1 MLTSTEIV
9 VLAFAA
15 TNGMRIIAYVPQITR
30 LARDESGASAISSCT
45 WVLFLMSNLSTAA
58 YSSVVVHEPWMTG
71 VFVINAVFCAAIVA
85 LIALSRRSRRGR
97 AIVGLS
103 HQVA

>member
-15 TNGMRIIAYVPQITR
+15 TNGLRIIAYVPQIMR
-30 LARDESGASAISSCT
+30 LARAESGAVAVSSCT
-45 WVLFLMSNLSTAA
+45 WALFLMSNLSTPA
-58 YSSVVVHEPWMTG
+58 YTSVVVGELWMTL
-71 VFVINAVFCAAIVA
+71 VFVTNAVFSAAIVV

-97 AIVGLS
+97 ANACLN
-103 HQVA
+103 HQLG

>member
-1 MLTSTEIV
+1 MPTSTEVV

-15 TNGMRIIAYVPQITR
+15 TNGLRIIAYVPQIMR
-30 LARDESGASAISSCT
+30 LARDQSGAAAVSSCT
-45 WVLFLMSNLSTAA
+45 WGLFLMSNLSTAA
-58 YSSVVVHEPWMTG
+58 YSSVVVGESWMTV

-85 LIALSRRSRRGR
+85 LIALSRRSWRGR
-97 AIVGLS
+97 AIVGLN

>member
-9 VLAFAA
+9 ILAFAA
-15 TNGMRIIAYVPQITR
+15 TNGLRIIAYVPQIMR
-30 LARDESGASAISSCT
+30 LARDESGATAVSSCT

-58 YSSVVVHEPWMTG
+58 YSSVVVDEPWMTV

-85 LIALSRRSRRGR
+85 LIALCRRSRRGR
-97 AIVGLS
+97 TIVGFK

>member
-1 MLTSTEIV
+1 MPSPTELVIV
-9 VLAFAA
+9 AFAA
-15 TNGMRIIAYVPQITR
+15 TNGLRIIAYVPQIMR
-30 LARDESGASAISSCT
+30 LARDESGAAAVSSCT

-58 YSSVVVHEPWMTG
+58 YSSVVVDEPWMTA

-97 AIVGLS
+97 AIAGLK